1 MSENPGI
8 DEQASAF
15 AARHGSFTLHFD
27 AAENYGGRE
36 PCPLPWALIPD
47 ADPGRGW
54 GGTTAREALEH
65 ATAALGDGEGP
76 GSVAGGTA
84 AP

>member
-15 AARHGSFTLHFD
+15 ASRHGSFSLHFD

-36 PCPLPWALIPD
+36 PCPLPWALIRD
-47 ADPGRGW
+47 TDPGSGW
-54 GGTTAREALEH
+54 GGTTALGALEH
-65 ATAALGDGEGP
+65 AAAALGGGEVP
-76 GSVAGGTA
+76 
-84 AP
+84 